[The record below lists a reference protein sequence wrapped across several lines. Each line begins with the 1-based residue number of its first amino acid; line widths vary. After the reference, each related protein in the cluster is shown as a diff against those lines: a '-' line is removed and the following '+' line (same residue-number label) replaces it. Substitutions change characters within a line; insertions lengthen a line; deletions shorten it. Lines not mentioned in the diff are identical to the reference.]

1 MNTRAALAAIAV
13 GAAGL
18 VVGVGIAKGDTED
31 ENGYIAALVR
41 DGITSSSVGV
51 GQELEAG
58 ETICRDLRKG
68 ESQSAIIDWLI
79 DPPHPVP
86 STVAIDLVVDAHL
99 YLCPDVS
106 SVSGG
111 TRSTS
116 AGLG

>member
-1 MNTRAALAAIAV
+1 MNTRAALTAIAV
-13 GAAGL
+13 GTALMLG
-18 VVGVGIAKGDTED
+18 VGVGIAKGDIGD
-31 ENGYIAALVR
+31 ESGYIAALVR

-58 ETICRDLRKG
+58 EGICRDLREG

-86 STVAIDLVVDAHL
+86 STFAIDLVVDAHV

-111 TRSTS
+111 THSTS
-116 AGLG
+116 A

>member
-1 MNTRAALAAIAV
+1 MNTQAALAAIAV
-13 GAAGL
+13 GATGL
-18 VVGVGIAKGDTED
+18 VVGVGTAKGDTED
-31 ENGYIAALVR
+31 QNGYITALVR

-86 STVAIDLVVDAHL
+86 STVAIDLVVDAHI
-99 YLCPDVS
+99 YLCGDVPS
-106 SVSGG
+106 WGG
-111 TRSTS
+111 TNSTS
-116 AGLG
+116 A